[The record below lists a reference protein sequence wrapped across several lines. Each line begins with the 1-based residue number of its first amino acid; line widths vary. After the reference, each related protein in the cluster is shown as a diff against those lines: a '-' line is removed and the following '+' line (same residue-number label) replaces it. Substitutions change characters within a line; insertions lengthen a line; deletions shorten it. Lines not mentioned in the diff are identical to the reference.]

1 LPEGFLLLSAK
12 GTLARPLLFSG
23 WATIF
28 AVIESPRENAGSW
41 RGTNSETCAFNE
53 EDHLMVMRGTISVN
67 PLLQLRDEVDRLFS
81 NVLTH
86 PTVTGA
92 ARLVAG
98 RGFPA
103 VNVWEDTENL
113 FVEAEVPGLKAADL
127 DITVVGDELTI
138 KGQRPEES
146 QSEAAYHRRER
157 GVGSFTRVVRL
168 SSEVTPD
175 KVQAALNDGV
185 LLLTLPK
192 AEIAKPR
199 KIQVKAQ

>member
-1 LPEGFLLLSAK
+1 MVFRGNV
-12 GTLARPLLFSG
+12 PLQ
-23 WATIF
+23 
-28 AVIESPRENAGSW
+28 
-41 RGTNSETCAFNE
+41 
-53 EDHLMVMRGTISVN
+53 
-67 PLLQLRDEVDRLFS
+67 QLRDEVDRLFT

-103 VNVWEDTENL
+103 VNVWENTENL
-113 FVEAEVPGLKAADL
+113 FVEAEVPGLKAEDL

-138 KGQRPEES
+138 KGQRPDELEGDP
-146 QSEAAYHRRER
+146 AFHRRER

-168 SSEVTPD
+168 TSEVDAD
-175 KVQAALNDGV
+175 KVQASLNDGV

-192 AEIAKPR
+192 AEAAKPR
-199 KIQVKAQ
+199 KIQVKTE

>member
-1 LPEGFLLLSAK
+1 
-12 GTLARPLLFSG
+12 
-23 WATIF
+23 
-28 AVIESPRENAGSW
+28 
-41 RGTNSETCAFNE
+41 
-53 EDHLMVMRGTISVN
+53 MVLRSSVSVHS
-67 PLLQLRDEVDRLFS
+67 LQQFRDEVDRLFT

-86 PTVTGA
+86 PTVSGA

-103 VNVWEDTENL
+103 VNVWEDDENL
-113 FVEAEVPGLKAADL
+113 FVEAEVPGLKAEHL

-138 KGQRPEES
+138 KGQRPEEP
-146 QSEAAYHRRER
+146 QADGAFHRRER

-168 SSEVTPD
+168 TSEVNAD

-192 AEIAKPR
+192 AETAKPR
-199 KIQVKAQ
+199 KIQVRTE